1 MKVGVLG
8 IPYDENS
15 SFAKGPAGAPAA
27 IFDVINNGSLNK
39 TCENGMLLEWGAN
52 IIALPPVH
60 IASAEHFVDS
70 IESAV
75 KSALMNGY
83 QVLSIGGDHS
93 VTYPIMRAIHAHYG
107 AVNIVHFDAHP
118 DLYHEFKGNAHSNA
132 CPFARIMEQGLA
144 KSLHQFGIRTMNT
157 HQAQQAVKLGVVV
170 NTMLNWSP
178 KPPLLD
184 GPIYISIDID
194 ALDPA
199 FAPGVSH
206 REPGGL
212 TTRDIINFIHALKGN
227 VIGVDIVEYNPQK
240 DIDNMTAYVAA
251 KLLKEAA
258 GKILSTKAIHKQ
270 SSIPSHD

>member
-1 MKVGVLG
+1 MNMKVGVLS

-15 SFAKGPAGAPAA
+15 SFVKGPAQAPAA

-39 TCENGMLLEWGAN
+39 SCENGILLAWGAN
-52 IIALPPVH
+52 ITELPPVH
-60 IASAEHFVDS
+60 IASVDDFVDS
-70 IESAV
+70 IENAV
-75 KSALMNGY
+75 KSALVDGY
-83 QVLSIGGDHS
+83 QVLSLGGDHS
-93 VTYPIMRAIHAHYG
+93 VTYPIISAFHAHYG
-107 AVNIVHFDAHP
+107 AVNIIHFDAHP
-118 DLYHEFKGNAHSNA
+118 DLYDEFKGNRYSNA

-157 HQAQQAVKLGVVV
+157 HQAQQAVKLGVEV
-170 NTMLNWSP
+170 NTMLNWP
-178 KPPLLD
+178 APPPHLE

-212 TTRDIINFIHALKGN
+212 TTRDIINFIHALKGH

-240 DIDNMTAYVAA
+240 DIDNMTAYVAS

-258 GKILSTKAIHKQ
+258 GKLLSN
-270 SSIPSHD
+270 